1 MSADLWLNAKR
12 FQDPGRIVMA
22 NLEDGSFL
30 HFAFWRDFGNGKGC
44 WESLDE
50 YEQASLS
57 LSPVALWT
65 PYPDRP
71 IKPEV
76 DYAPY
81 RL

>member
-1 MSADLWLNAKR
+1 VNRAMWINAKR

-30 HFAFWRDFGNGKGC
+30 HFAFWRDFGNGHGC

-50 YEQASLS
+50 YEMSRIAA
-57 LSPVALWT
+57 SPVALWM

-71 IKPEV
+71 IKPSV
-76 DYAPY
+76 DYTPY